1 MHCCLQP
8 HCNNVTL
15 GCSRRR
21 FLRRHHAG
29 RAAATAISRHVTS
42 RPPVTVD
49 VHAPHAQGFF
59 SRYRRLRQR
68 CPLLALQTNPERH
81 TMRRK
86 LQAATSVFN
95 ASASAFAVFGAAFT
109 GIQVRDSASPARR
122 CCCRRSRAAVGG
134 QGVDVTLMRSAAS
147 RTCGGARTWR
157 VTLSPARLRC
167 VTPAADEH
175 RCCWMR
181 HWGFGG
187 KKAGSQGHG

>member
-8 HCNNVTL
+8 QCNNVTL

-29 RAAATAISRHVTS
+29 RAAATPISRHVTS

-68 CPLLALQTNPERH
+68 CPVLALRTNPKRH

-95 ASASAFAVFGAAFT
+95 ASASAFAMFGATFT
-109 GIQVRDSASPARR
+109 GIQVRDSACAVR
-122 CCCRRSRAAVGG
+122 CFCRRSRGRRD
-134 QGVDVTLMRSAAS
+134 VDAQ
-147 RTCGGARTWR
+147 CGLENVRGSKDMARNT
-157 VTLSPARLRC
+157 VACPPALC
-167 VTPAADEH
+167 DA
-175 RCCWMR
+175 CCR
-181 HWGFGG
+181 
-187 KKAGSQGHG
+187 